1 MIPSFAP
8 AWRYGGPVFAA
19 WGMTRALARKG
30 HDVSVMTTNIDG
42 PGVLDVP
49 LDRPV
54 DMDGVQVWYYPVE
67 RPRWY
72 CFSRPLGRALRE
84 RVGDYDVVHIHSI
97 FLWPT
102 TVAAYWSRK
111 RNVPYIVHPAG
122 ALDTI
127 FESKQYQNRWAGLL
141 GNGKKWLYMRTLG
154 RLDLDRASG
163 MQYTSEV
170 DMEASRRLD
179 LGAPGYV
186 LPLGVDPPSRP
197 ADAAAAALREIHPQ
211 LAGKKIVLFLARLA
225 PNKGFNILLEAL
237 AQLAARRSDF
247 ALVAA
252 GSGTPPYEREVAGLV
267 RLHGL
272 QDRTVMLGFVN
283 GDEKWRALSEADIFV
298 LPSHHENFPVAVV
311 EALASGLP
319 VIISDRVMLH
329 REIEDAGAGLVTG
342 LAPSEVA
349 AATEALL
356 ENDGLRTRMAASA
369 EVLVRERYD
378 WDVVA
383 KKTTEVYE
391 RVVASATKERTDAV
405 VSSTK

>member
-1 MIPSFAP
+1 
-8 AWRYGGPVFAA
+8 
-19 WGMTRALARKG
+19 
-30 HDVSVMTTNIDG
+30 MTTNIDG

-102 TVAAYWSRK
+102 TVAAYWSRRRK
-111 RNVPYIVHPAG
+111 VPYVVHPAG

-127 FESKQYQNRWAGLL
+127 FESKEYQSRWAGLL

-170 DMEASRRLD
+170 DMETSRRLD

-186 LPLGVDPPSRP
+186 LPLGVDPPSPP
-197 ADAAAAALREIHPQ
+197 ADAAAATLREEHPR
-211 LAGKKIVLFLARLA
+211 LAGKRIVLFLARLA

-237 AQLAARRSDF
+237 AQLAAHRSDF
-247 ALVAA
+247 ALVVA
-252 GSGTPPYEREVAGLV
+252 GSGTPAYEREVAGLV
-267 RLHGL
+267 LRHGL

-283 GDEKWRALSEADIFV
+283 GDDKWRVLSEADIFV

-319 VIISDRVMLH
+319 VIVSDRVMLH
-329 REIEDAGAGLVTG
+329 REIKEAGAGLVTG
-342 LAPSEVA
+342 LGPAEVA

-356 ENDGLRTRMAASA
+356 EDDDLRTRMAAAA

-378 WDVVA
+378 WEVVA
-383 KKTTEVYE
+383 TKTTEVYE
-391 RVVASATKERTDAV
+391 RVVAGAAKEHTDAV